1 MTVADTLG
9 ELVEHLHVQGY
20 AEGAPSHI
28 PMSRMEEDRRLGTQY
43 LCGGCR
49 MVGLGFTRFYSKGDM
64 LASVYACRV
73 CGRAEVF

>member
-1 MTVADTLG
+1 MTVADSLG

-20 AEGAPSHI
+20 TEGVPAHI
-28 PMSRMEEDRRLGTQY
+28 PITRMEEDRRLGTQY
-43 LCGGCR
+43 LCGGCC
-49 MVGLGFTRFYSKGDM
+49 MVGLGFTRFYRKGDM